1 MATRGYASVEAAEA
15 HTRAR
20 GICKEINDIDRLLG
34 VLIRL
39 RHVNQVQGRCDAGR
53 DSGSQCLDIARR
65 KGNRIFIVQANDLA
79 HTLCIMGLRR
89 RPGADCGGFSGVRSK
104 RLSLTPRGIG
114 PESADFLSRR
124 RWLERMVSGLPR
136 SSAASSARGRRH
148 GSRPRV
154 PAKRGPG
161 DPYRRAHT
169 HLLRREPE
177 ATQSYL
183 DSALAILA
191 STGFLQRIAQL
202 RLMRGWALASQTDD
216 RGALTELSEGLAGYR
231 ANGARARR
239 TNFLALMV
247 AWISACGQ
255 ICRWPLHHCR
265 GARSCDTARIPC
277 SPSATTKTA
286 GSGPCVHL
294 FPDKPLDH
302 FPSVPKALPAPVQKS
317 QPVPAR

>member
-1 MATRGYASVEAAEA
+1 MATRSYASVEAAEA

-20 GICKEINDIDRLLG
+20 GICKEINDINRLLG
-34 VLIRL
+34 VLIGL

-136 SSAASSARGRRH
+136 SSAASSARGRRR

-169 HLLRREPE
+169 P
-177 ATQSYL
+177 
-183 DSALAILA
+183 
-191 STGFLQRIAQL
+191 IA
-202 RLMRGWALASQTDD
+202 
-216 RGALTELSEGLAGYR
+216 
-231 ANGARARR
+231 
-239 TNFLALMV
+239 
-247 AWISACGQ
+247 
-255 ICRWPLHHCR
+255 P
-265 GARSCDTARIPC
+265 
-277 SPSATTKTA
+277 
-286 GSGPCVHL
+286 
-294 FPDKPLDH
+294 
-302 FPSVPKALPAPVQKS
+302 
-317 QPVPAR
+317 

>member
-1 MATRGYASVEAAEA
+1 MYHGSFGDARARIAEA
-15 HTRAR
+15 LAEYDPNDYLSHRA
-20 GICKEINDIDRLLG
+20 
-34 VLIRL
+34 
-39 RHVNQVQGRCDAGR
+39 
-53 DSGSQCLDIARR
+53 
-65 KGNRIFIVQANDLA
+65 
-79 HTLCIMGLRR
+79 
-89 RPGADCGGFSGVRSK
+89 
-104 RLSLTPRGIG
+104 
-114 PESADFLSRR
+114 
-124 RWLERMVSGLPR
+124 VSGLNPQTFCLGVAGWNEWFLDYPDR
-136 SSAASSARGRRH
+136 ALQAALEGVAVARGQGYPQSVDQAIH
-148 GSRPRV
+148 T
-154 PAKRGPG
+154 A
-161 DPYRRAHT
+161 AHT